1 MTNSTASN
9 TIANVTRN
17 FTTSDSEKAL
27 LSLLTSMHYAG
38 DLITL
43 NQLLIDFDLV
53 SFMTTNTI
61 DRNLLFPI
69 SQIITLAQEVLKITD
84 RVRNATSAEELD
96 NDNFNTRNDINTIL
110 RAINP
115 ISVLEISDIRT
126 RLARMEGKI
135 TTTTWDLIELN
146 SLLILSCLK
155 DALRNAEATYYNLQ
169 K

>member
-61 DRNLLFPI
+61 DRDLLFPI

-96 NDNFNTRNDINTIL
+96 NGSFNTRNDINTIL

-126 RLARMEGKI
+126 RLARMEG
-135 TTTTWDLIELN
+135 
-146 SLLILSCLK
+146 
-155 DALRNAEATYYNLQ
+155 
-169 K
+169 